1 MKKIIFILLISV
13 FGCFNQLYSQSRF
26 NLIYEQKLGMNFAG
40 ENINA
45 GFHLFD
51 YGDSLVIPKSLIKER
66 KSRYVINPI
75 YRFAK
80 FFFVNYL
87 FTDFVMTMNHERFG
101 HGYRMIEAEGEITEI
116 VYNLPPPFPGSDF
129 SYISYNISP
138 NETPQQQL
146 AVKFGGSEANL
157 VFSDIL
163 RKNAILEGRF
173 SHNFSF
179 PYLYGSNDMPGYTA
193 FVTNP
198 WGDPNA
204 YRNLI
209 NTFYGA
215 EKLTREKMKTYSL
228 IGMLTDPINF
238 YAFKSLFF
246 DYLIK
251 GRHSCAV
258 KMIGLSPRLKYLPR
272 FRFEYTPY
280 GPELVYQN
288 YFKLDSKLLQLNV
301 SHSDGTFAPSWRV
314 SLNAWNLQVKKRLS
328 FNLSGQIWQQPTIDY
343 YINGEGHQSEGLGG
357 QLVTT
362 LNYDI
367 ISEKHI
373 FGLTLQSGY
382 KSSGYA
388 LGEQLDKGLIIRGG
402 LTFKLGNNSQ

>member
-1 MKKIIFILLISV
+1 MKKIIFILFISA
-13 FGCFNQLYSQSRF
+13 FGCFNQLHSQSRF
-26 NLIYEQKLGMNFAG
+26 NLIYEQNLGMNFAG
-40 ENINA
+40 ENINT

-51 YGDSLVIPKSLIKER
+51 YGDSLIIPKSLVKER
-66 KSRYVINPI
+66 KIGFVINPI
-75 YRFAK
+75 YRFTK

-101 HGYRMIEAEGEITEI
+101 HGYRMIEAEGEIIEI

-129 SYISYNISP
+129 SYISYKISP

-193 FVTNP
+193 FITNP

-209 NTFYGA
+209 NAFYGE

-251 GRHSCAV
+251 GKHSCAL

-301 SHSDGTFAPSWRV
+301 SHSDGTFAQSWRV
-314 SLNAWNLQVKKRLS
+314 SLNAWNLQVSKRLS

-343 YINGEGHQSEGLGG
+343 YINEKGHQSEGLGG
-357 QLVTT
+357 QLVSI

-367 ISEKHI
+367 ISEKHT
-373 FGLTLQSGY
+373 FGLTFQSGY

-388 LGEQLDKGLIIRGG
+388 LGEQLDKGLIIGGG
-402 LTFKLGNNSQ
+402 LTLKLGGNSH